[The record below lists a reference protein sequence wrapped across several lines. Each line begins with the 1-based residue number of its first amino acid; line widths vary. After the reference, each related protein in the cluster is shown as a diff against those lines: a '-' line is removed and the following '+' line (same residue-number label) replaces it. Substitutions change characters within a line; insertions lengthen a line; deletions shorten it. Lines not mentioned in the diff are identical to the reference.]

1 MSHQVSTDQ
10 PLQVI
15 GIGGSLREGSY
26 TRRALKIALEGAEEL
41 GAETRIIDL
50 GNYDLTFMDGRSQSY
65 PEGVRRLRADVQR
78 AQGIILGTPEYHAG
92 MSGVLKNA
100 LDLMGFDQF
109 GGKML
114 GLIGVSAGELGA
126 INALNSLRTIGRALH
141 AWGVPQQVSIPKAW
155 KLFNE
160 DGTLEDDNL
169 RERLKDVGREVARFA
184 FLHTSEQIQEFLRGW
199 ETAFP
204 NPGGKLN
211 LNYPD

>member
-1 MSHQVSTDQ
+1 
-10 PLQVI
+10 
-15 GIGGSLREGSY
+15 
-26 TRRALKIALEGAEEL
+26 
-41 GAETRIIDL
+41 
-50 GNYDLTFMDGRSQSY
+50 
-65 PEGVRRLRADVQR
+65 
-78 AQGIILGTPEYHAG
+78 
-92 MSGVLKNA
+92 
-100 LDLMGFDQF
+100 
-109 GGKML
+109 
-114 GLIGVSAGELGA
+114 LGA

-141 AWGVPQQVSIPKAW
+141 AWVVPQQVSIPKAW